1 MKKLF
6 CFLTALIAAV
16 CLLSAG
22 LTTGAY
28 DDTADAVIDEDDL
41 FSSGEEARLSEKIS
55 RLSGQYGLDLV
66 ILTVNDLG
74 SAYSADDFVDAWRES
89 YRGEDVLIL
98 MIYNARNRDTRTYT
112 SLGYGLGYQATG
124 NYFFDCIP
132 DKTHIEKKLSADRF
146 YDACDEY
153 LSLAGRF
160 LKENARGKPFSYSH
174 KYYSMQNML
183 LASAVVLAVVLI
195 GVFCYMQLLKGRMKT
210 ARHATQARTYVKPD
224 SFALTN
230 SRDIFLYSHTS
241 RIRIQSQSSGSPG
254 GSGRSVGSS
263 GGGGGGTRRF

>member
-22 LTTGAY
+22 LTAGAY

-55 RLSGQYGLDLV
+55 RLSEQYGLDLV

-74 SAYSADDFVDAWRES
+74 SAYSADDFVDAWRAS

-160 LKENARGKPFSYSH
+160 LKENARGKLCEAGFLCADKQPGYFPVFPHLPNSDSKPKLWLVRRLRPFGR
-174 KYYSMQNML
+174 L
-183 LASAVVLAVVLI
+183 LRRWRRRYTEILI
-195 GVFCYMQLLKGRMKT
+195 LNTELGVFVMKWRKTGAAALAELLR
-210 ARHATQARTYVKPD
+210 Q
-224 SFALTN
+224 
-230 SRDIFLYSHTS
+230 SRAD
-241 RIRIQSQSSGSPG
+241 G
-254 GSGRSVGSS
+254 
-263 GGGGGGTRRF
+263 